1 MSLDRIA
8 CRIPSIPQV
17 SMTRLKF
24 GAFILLT
31 NVILCMCPATAW
43 AQKQAVKPS
52 YPTPQHPQKY
62 VPGRLLVRFRS
73 GKSEE
78 VKVHAHLALGTRA
91 KLSFKQVPDLQLVEL
106 PTDLDV
112 LAAAQMYRQNPD
124 VLYAEPDYRVFPSDV
139 TPNDPLL
146 PLTWGMKNIG
156 DQNGVAGADIH
167 ATSAWQLSTGSR
179 NVVIGLLDTGVDY
192 RHPELAANIYQNM
205 PECNNNGLDNDG
217 NGWVND
223 CHGINVTSDG
233 NPANEPI
240 DYIGHGTHVS
250 GTMGALGNN
259 GIGVA
264 GINWQVSIIPC
275 KFIDFDG
282 GTTSGAVQ
290 CLDYMAWFKKHGVNV
305 VATNNSWGG
314 GFYSRALHDAIEA
327 QMQLGILFVA
337 AAGNGDAYGNSSDND
352 VNSVYPASYDLPNVI
367 AVAATDRRDDLAWF
381 SNYGRHSVHLGA
393 PGVSV
398 ISTFRNGSYQELS
411 GTSMATPHV
420 TGSAALL
427 EAYNPSL
434 NWIGIKNLLLSS
446 GDPDPNLSGTVTQK
460 RLNVYGAMTC
470 SNQSILARE
479 QPRGNLVT
487 TTAYSPV
494 LVRTLNIN
502 CAQPAGNVAVTVQPG
517 GALIQLLDDGNTP
530 DVAANDGIYSAT
542 WTPTQAGQ
550 YTLAFPNGD
559 AVTVDVL
566 KPYNFGGAPSNYVS
580 IGGIDLALEDENT
593 AVVTLPFPIHFGGQ
607 SFTTI
612 YVSDNG
618 VITFDRAFNI
628 ALGLPIPWFDGG
640 AIVAPFW
647 DDLQPIF
654 PPDTNNVYWDVSGTA
669 PSRQVVI
676 EWRNVFHYPFGH
688 LGGGTVTFQVVF
700 HEDRDDVEFN
710 YANVDFGY
718 YGQYS
723 SGGATASVGIQVGPA
738 QGTQYSLYTKSL
750 TAGMSLEWKLAS
762 PDFALN
768 LDSSSAT
775 AFPNQSATFTGKVQA
790 LFGLANSSVTLSC
803 AGAAPPTCSGTT
815 VSPTSKGT
823 SFAIQAASGTPG
835 TYNFQIQG
843 QSSDTPPLIHQLSGT
858 LNIVDFVLG
867 MPSPATISI
876 PDGGSASASFTL
888 SALGP
893 FNAPITLSCGGLP
906 SGATCSFSPANQ
918 ITATGSAAIP
928 VSLTITLGSKTPLGT
943 RTISILANTAGAPAA
958 KWQPL
963 SIQVQSNP
971 DFLLTTTG
979 SSLISFTGS
988 SASGSFTIDTQ
999 DSYTGTVQLGCTVSP
1014 VGPTCT
1020 LSSTSA
1026 SAFPATVSLTVNPG
1040 SAAPGV
1046 YQMSI
1051 TGSDSS
1057 KSHTLNFA
1065 YHLVG
1070 FSVTAPPS
1078 TFIAYPAGYNQF
1090 SFTINPQAGYTGTV
1104 NVSCDAR
1111 ALPAGVQCGTSPS
1124 SFNFSQSTYGNELV
1138 SLFVP
1143 LGTPGGTFPLT
1154 ITIQDSNG
1162 PPAKQLT
1169 VNVTIE
1175 GFTFTLGQTKE
1186 QTVLVG
1192 NTSAPFDLIFTPYN
1206 GYNLPT
1212 TIVPW
1217 TCNPAGA
1224 ICNLTPSNTITPN
1237 GAPVDIKMIVNVP
1250 VQDALSLGGDF
1261 SFTVLAQANI
1271 PGVTGYNISVPI
1283 DNQVTIHVQDFALVP
1298 SDSQFTLVPGSSTAF
1313 FITNRQFN
1321 GLNVPVNLTCP
1332 SPLPPGVS
1340 CTIDKTTLAAGDVAT
1355 VTFSATSNAPPSL
1368 RTFNFV
1374 GVANVNGQTIQ
1385 HTASLMAW
1393 ISNFSV
1399 SIDPASI
1406 SVPAGGDAWFLVG
1419 VNESA
1424 LLPGQAP
1431 GTFTCSSPDPGITC
1445 DSPYELPSGAGPFHF
1460 YVNVR
1465 TTGGVTPVGSHPF
1478 TVSLTEW
1485 GQTVS
1490 ATGTIVM
1497 QGTDG
1502 IVVLTP
1508 NGGELWSNGTQ
1519 YISWKY
1525 AGNPGS
1531 TVKIDLLNK
1540 GQFVQTIAA
1549 SVPIGVSGKGLY
1561 AWQIPASLAF
1571 SQFYT
1576 VRVTSNDKPAIT
1588 DVSDDRVWI
1597 GEGVDVN
1604 RPKNGDVLFLSNNA
1618 YLIVGYTWSV
1628 FGKIQVDLYKG
1639 GQFLSSL
1646 GDNPVS
1652 GYFDSGG
1659 WQWDFVAPMPQN
1671 LSPGTDYSIK
1681 ITPLDAP
1688 SRAVM
1693 GGNFTISKTGITLA
1707 SPNGGEIWQLGSTY
1721 TITWN
1726 WIGQPVSPGV
1736 DVQIYLNSQN
1746 GAYPGTFVVTPT
1758 TPIGANG
1765 SGSFTWTVPN
1775 KVPQSNSYT
1784 ISVSSFTASN
1794 NNFIGTS
1801 AGPFAI
1807 GNFHKLSV
1815 SSNGQGYVQ
1824 SSDFSINCGTTC
1836 SGLYAQ
1842 GASVSLTAQP
1852 AVGYQFSGWSGGTC
1866 SGTGTCTVLMNTD
1879 VNIVANFV
1887 GVSPDFAMSVAPN
1900 SVTVLR
1906 GQTAQY
1912 LINISPQGGI
1922 AGSLSL
1928 SCSGLPA
1935 ESSCSFQPNNLALGQ
1950 SGTSSN
1956 LVISTTAAQSA
1967 SLEQGKTARLHLF
1980 ASWISWITFFCGLC
1994 FVPRRVRCGRSRLS
2008 IWFFI
2013 IVLCLLSGC
2022 GGGGTSN
2029 PSPPNPGTPAGT
2041 YMITINGQAGST
2053 NHSTHVTLVVQ

>member
-1 MSLDRIA
+1 MSPDQIA
-8 CRIPSIPQV
+8 RRIPCVPQV
-17 SMTRLKF
+17 LMTRLKF
-24 GAFILLT
+24 GAFVLLT
-31 NVILCMCPATAW
+31 NLVLGMSPATAW
-43 AQKQAVKPS
+43 AQKQAAKPS
-52 YPTPQHPQKY
+52 YPTPRHPQKY
-62 VPGRLLVRFRS
+62 VPGRLLVRFRP

-78 VKVHAHLALGTRA
+78 VKVSAHLALGTKA
-91 KLSFKQVPDLQLVEL
+91 KLSFRQVPDLQLVEL
-106 PTDLDV
+106 PIDLDV
-112 LAAAQMYRQNPD
+112 FVAAQMYRQNPD

-139 TPNDPLL
+139 TPNDPLF
-146 PLTWGMKNIG
+146 PLTWGMKNVG
-156 DQNGVAGADIH
+156 NQNGVAGADIH
-167 ATSAWQLSTGSR
+167 ATGAWQLSTGSR

-192 RHPELAANIYQNM
+192 RHPELAANIYQNT
-205 PECNNNGLDNDG
+205 PECSNNGLDNDG

-259 GIGVA
+259 GVGVA
-264 GINWQVSIIPC
+264 GVNWQVSIIPC

-314 GFYSRALHDAIEA
+314 GFYSQALHDAIEA

-337 AAGNGDAYGNSSDND
+337 AAGNGDVYGNSSDND
-352 VNSVYPASYDLPNVI
+352 VNSVYPAVYDLPNVI
-367 AVAATDRRDDLAWF
+367 AVAATDRRDELAWF
-381 SNYGRHSVHLGA
+381 SNYGHHSVHLGA

-398 ISTFRNGSYQELS
+398 ISTFPNGNYQELS

-434 NWIGIKNLLLSS
+434 NWIGIKNLLLSG

-479 QPRGNLVT
+479 QPRSNLVT

-494 LVRTLNIN
+494 LVRALNIN

-517 GALIQLLDDGNTP
+517 SALIQLLDDGNAP
-530 DVAANDGIYSAT
+530 DIAANDGIYSAT

-550 YTLAFPNGD
+550 YTLTFPNGD
-559 AVTVDVL
+559 VVTVDVL
-566 KPYNFGGAPSNYVS
+566 KPYNFSTGPSNYVS
-580 IGGIDLALEDENT
+580 ISGTDLTLEDENT

-607 SFTTI
+607 TFSTI

-618 VITFDRAFNI
+618 IITFDRAFNV

-654 PPDTNNVYWDVSGTA
+654 PPDTNNVYWDVTGAA
-669 PSRQVVI
+669 PNRQLVV
-676 EWRNVFHYPFGH
+676 EWRKVFHYPFAY

-723 SGGATASVGIQVGPA
+723 SGGATASVGIQVGPT
-738 QGTQYSLYTKSL
+738 QGTQFSWGTESL
-750 TAGMSLEWKLAS
+750 TPGLSLEWKLAS
-762 PDFALN
+762 PDFSLN
-768 LDSSSAT
+768 LDSAT
-775 AFPNQSATFTGKVQA
+775 LNAFPSQTVNFTGKVHA
-790 LFGLANSSVTLSC
+790 LFGLSNSSVALSC
-803 AGAAPPTCSGTT
+803 TGAAPSTCAGVTI
-815 VSPTSKGT
+815 SPTQKGT
-823 SFAIQAASGTPG
+823 SFAVQTASAATG
-835 TYNFQIQG
+835 TYNFQIEG
-843 QSSDTPPLIHQLSGT
+843 RSSDTPPLIHQQAATLNVADFAIGT
-858 LNIVDFVLG
+858 LI
-867 MPSPATISI
+867 PASLAI
-876 PDGGSASASFTL
+876 PNGGSGSASFTL

-893 FNAPITLSCGGLP
+893 FNAPVTLSCGGLP
-906 SGATCSFSPANQ
+906 TGANCIFSPANQ
-918 ITATGSAAIP
+918 ITVTGSAAIP
-928 VSLTITLGSKTPLGT
+928 VGLTITLASKTSLGIG
-943 RTISILANTAGAPAA
+943 TISILANTPGAPAA
-958 KWQPL
+958 KSQPL
-963 SIQVQSNP
+963 TIQVQSNP
-971 DFLLTTTG
+971 DFLLTAG
-979 SSLISFTGS
+979 SLSLLSFTGS
-988 SASGSFTIDTQ
+988 PAVSAFTVDSQ
-999 DSYTGTVQLGCTVSP
+999 DSYAGTVQLGCAVSP
-1014 VGPTCT
+1014 VGPTCS

-1026 SAFPATVSLTVNPG
+1026 SAFPSTVSLTVNPD
-1040 SAAPGV
+1040 SAGPGA
-1046 YQMSI
+1046 YQVSV
-1051 TGSDSS
+1051 TGSGSS
-1057 KSHTLNFA
+1057 KSHSLNFT
-1065 YHLVG
+1065 YWLVG
-1070 FSVTAPPS
+1070 FTVTAPS
-1078 TFIAYPAGYNQF
+1078 AFVAYPA
-1090 SFTINPQAGYTGTV
+1090 TINQVSFSIAPQAGYTGIV
-1104 NVSCDAR
+1104 NLACNAS
-1111 ALPAGVQCGTSPS
+1111 ALPTGAQCSVSPS
-1124 SFNFSQSTYGNELV
+1124 SFNFAQSTSGTGVV

-1143 LGTPGGTFPLT
+1143 LGTPGGTFP
-1154 ITIQDSNG
+1154 ITILMQDSNG
-1162 PPAKQLT
+1162 PPGKQM
-1169 VNVTIE
+1169 VMNVTIE
-1175 GFTFTLGQTKE
+1175 GFTFSLGQPKE
-1186 QTVLVG
+1186 QTVLVD
-1192 NTSAPFDLIFTPYN
+1192 NTSAPFDLVFTPYN

-1224 ICNLTPSNTITPN
+1224 ICSLTPSSMITPN
-1237 GAPVDIKMIVNVP
+1237 GTPVHVSMTVTVP

-1271 PGVTGYNISVPI
+1271 PGVSGYNISAPL
-1283 DNQVTIHVQDFALVP
+1283 DNPVTIHVQDYALVP

-1313 FITNRQFN
+1313 YITNRQFN

-1340 CTIDKTTLAAGDVAT
+1340 CQIDKPTLNAGDVAT
-1355 VTFSATSNAPPSL
+1355 VTFSAASDAPPSL

-1374 GVANVNGQTIQ
+1374 GVATVNGRTIQ
-1385 HTASLMAW
+1385 HTLLLMAW

-1431 GTFTCSSPDPGITC
+1431 GTFACSSPDAGITC

-1465 TTGGVTPVGSHPF
+1465 TTGGVTPVGPHPF

-1497 QGTDG
+1497 QGTDS

-1525 AGNPGS
+1525 VGNPGS

-1540 GQFVQTIAA
+1540 GQFVQTIAG

-1628 FGKIQVDLYKG
+1628 FGKIHVDLYKG

-1659 WQWDFVAPMPQN
+1659 WQWDFVTPMPQN
-1671 LSPGTDYSIK
+1671 MSPGTDYSIK

-1693 GGNFTISKTGITLA
+1693 GGNFTLSKTGITVT
-1707 SPNGGEIWQLGSTY
+1707 SPNGGEIWQLGSTH

-1726 WIGQPVSPGV
+1726 WTGQPVSPGV

-1746 GAYPGTFVVTPT
+1746 GAYPGTFLITPT

-1775 KVPQSNSYT
+1775 NVPPSNSYT
-1784 ISVSSFTASN
+1784 ISVSAFTASN

-1815 SSNGQGYVQ
+1815 SLNGQGYVQ
-1824 SSDFSINCGTTC
+1824 SSDFSVNCGTTC

-1852 AVGYQFSGWSGGTC
+1852 AVGYQFSGWSGGAC
-1866 SGTGTCTVLMNTD
+1866 SGTGPCTVLMNSD
-1879 VNIVANFV
+1879 INIVANF
-1887 GVSPDFAMSVAPN
+1887 GGLSPDFAMSVAPN
-1900 SVTVLR
+1900 SATVAAGQQAQFAISVT
-1906 GQTAQY
+1906 
-1912 LINISPQGGI
+1912 PQGGI
-1922 AGSLSL
+1922 AGSLTL

-1935 ESSCSFQPNNLALGQ
+1935 QSSCSFQPNNLALGQ
-1950 SGTSSN
+1950 SATSSN
-1956 LVISTTAAQSA
+1956 LVISTTASQSA
-1967 SLEQGKTARLHLF
+1967 SLDKGEMGVLRLF
-1980 ASWISWITFFCGLC
+1980 AAWIPLIGIFCGLC
-1994 FVPRRVRCGRSRLS
+1994 PVPRDIRFGRQRIP
-2008 IWFFI
+2008 IWFFALI
-2013 IVLCLLSGC
+2013 LGLLSGC
-2022 GGGGTSN
+2022 GGGGTS
-2029 PSPPNPGTPAGT
+2029 SPPPHNPGTPAGT
-2041 YMITINGQAGST
+2041 YTITINGQAGST
-2053 NHSTHVTLVVQ
+2053 NHSTSVTLVVR